1 MYKIMNKF
9 IFINVLQKTKRILYG
24 MPKIFPSFWIML
36 LMWFI
41 ARQSGCYLP
50 WLWQCGCCLAGFGL
64 ASNGILRN
72 DLAYA
77 ACTNQEPDDRFVP
90 DKPAPDKTAIARLR
104 WRQAK
109 ANLAAAMPILRA
121 A

>member
-1 MYKIMNKF
+1 
-9 IFINVLQKTKRILYG
+9 
-24 MPKIFPSFWIML
+24 MPKLFPSFWIML
-36 LMWFI
+36 LMRFI

-50 WLWQCGCCLAGFGL
+50 WLWQSGCCLAGFGL
-64 ASNGILRN
+64 ASISILRN
-72 DLAYA
+72 DLSYA

-90 DKPAPDKTAIARLR
+90 DKPAPDKTAPDKTAIARLR
-104 WRQAK
+104 WRQAE